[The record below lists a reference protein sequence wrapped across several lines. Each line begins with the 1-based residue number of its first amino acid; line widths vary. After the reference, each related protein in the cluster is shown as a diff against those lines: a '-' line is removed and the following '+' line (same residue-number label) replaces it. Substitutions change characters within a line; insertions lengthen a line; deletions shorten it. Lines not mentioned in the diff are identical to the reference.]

1 MLENVSKTIAEAS
14 STIVSDERKEVL
26 FPLVNYIQAKLDLKQ
41 RIQLHFICTHN
52 SRRSHLS
59 QIWAQTM
66 ACHFGIANI
75 TCFSGGTEVTAMF
88 PKVVETLT
96 NQGFQVQQS
105 VGNEN
110 PVYEIKFSKEEP
122 SLFCF
127 SKLFDDISNPKG
139 EFAAIMNC
147 SSAENGCP
155 FIPGASL
162 RIAIRY
168 DDPKFYDGTELMDF
182 MYMERSLEIASEMYY
197 IFSKL
202 KKNKK

>member
-14 STIVSDERKEVL
+14 SRIVDDERKEFL
-26 FPLVNYIQAKLDLKQ
+26 FPLINYIQAKLDLKQ
-41 RIQLHFICTHN
+41 HIQLHFICTHN

-66 ACHFGIANI
+66 AYHFGIKNI

-88 PKVVETLT
+88 PKVVETLIL
-96 NQGFQVQQS
+96 QGFEVQQS

-110 PVYEIKFSKEEP
+110 LVYEIKFSEDEP
-122 SLFCF
+122 SLFCY
-127 SKLFDDISNPKG
+127 SKLFDDVSNPKA

-147 SSAENGCP
+147 SSAEKGCP

-168 DDPKFYDGTELMDF
+168 DDPKFYDGTELMDL
-182 MYMERSLEIASEMYY
+182 MYKERSMEIASEMYF
-197 IFSKL
+197 IFNQI
-202 KKNKK
+202 NK

>member
-14 STIVSDERKEVL
+14 SKIVSDERKEFL

-59 QIWAQTM
+59 QIWAQ
-66 ACHFGIANI
+66 
-75 TCFSGGTEVTAMF
+75 
-88 PKVVETLT
+88 
-96 NQGFQVQQS
+96 GFQFQQS

-110 PVYEIKFSKEEP
+110 PVYEIKFIKEEP

-127 SKLFDDISNPKG
+127 SKLFDDVSNPKG

>member
-1 MLENVSKTIAEAS
+1 MNMLENVSKTIAEAS
-14 STIVSDERKEVL
+14 SKIVSDERKEVL

-66 ACHFGIANI
+66 AYHFGIKNI

-88 PKVVETLT
+88 PKVVETLLL
-96 NQGFQVQQS
+96 QGFQVQQS
-105 VGNEN
+105 VGAEN

-127 SKLFDDISNPKG
+127 LETKT
-139 EFAAIMNC
+139 FA
-147 SSAENGCP
+147 
-155 FIPGASL
+155 
-162 RIAIRY
+162 
-168 DDPKFYDGTELMDF
+168 T
-182 MYMERSLEIASEMYY
+182 
-197 IFSKL
+197 
-202 KKNKK
+202 